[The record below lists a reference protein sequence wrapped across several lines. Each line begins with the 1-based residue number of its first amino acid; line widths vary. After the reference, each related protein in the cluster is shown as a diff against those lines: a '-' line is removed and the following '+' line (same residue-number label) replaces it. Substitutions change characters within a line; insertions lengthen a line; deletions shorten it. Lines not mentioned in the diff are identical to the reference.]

1 MTTYTDKQKISSAP
15 TDTPIYYP
23 DTDGKPMAASDLH
36 RDILNCTLETLKAH
50 YAQRPDV
57 YVSGD
62 ILMYY
67 VKGVPHRVVAP
78 DVLVSFGLDKKRRNT
93 YLVWVEGKLPDFVM
107 EFSSKTTYAEDLGK
121 KMDLYASLGIQDYFL
136 YDAEGLFLA
145 SQLMGWTLVD
155 GVYVPVSEHADGGL
169 HSDVLSLDFHVD
181 DEGLGFYDPVAGAWL
196 QTPTEAAEARAEN
209 AETLAKQEASRA
221 ENAETLAEQEAA
233 RAEQEAARAE
243 QEAARA
249 ANAET
254 LAEQEA
260 ARAEQEAARAEQEAS
275 RAEQEASRAEQEA
288 SRAES
293 AETLAEQEAS
303 RAEQEAARAEQEA
316 ARAENAETLAEQ
328 EASRAEAAETEVA
341 RLREQLQRLQT
352 HS

>member
-1 MTTYTDKQKISSAP
+1 MTTYTDKQKIFSVP

-36 RDILNCTLETLKAH
+36 RDILNCTIDTLKAH
-50 YAQRPDV
+50 YTQQPDV

-67 VKGVPHRVVAP
+67 VEGDPRRVVAP

-121 KMDLYASLGIQDYFL
+121 KMDLYTSLGIQDYFL
-136 YDAEGLFLA
+136 YDAEGLFLP
-145 SQLMGWTLVD
+145 SQLMGYTLVG

-181 DEGLGFYDPVAGAWL
+181 DEGLGLYDPVAGAWL
-196 QTPTEAAEARAEN
+196 QTPTESAEARAEQEAARAEN
-209 AETLAKQEASRA
+209 AEALAKQEAAR
-221 ENAETLAEQEAA
+221 AEQEAA

-249 ANAET
+249 
-254 LAEQEA
+254 EQEA
-260 ARAEQEAARAEQEAS
+260 ARAK
-275 RAEQEASRAEQEA
+275 
-288 SRAES
+288 
-293 AETLAEQEAS
+293 
-303 RAEQEAARAEQEA
+303 
-316 ARAENAETLAEQ
+316 
-328 EASRAEAAETEVA
+328 AAETKVA
-341 RLREQLQRLQT
+341 QLREQLQRLQT

>member
-1 MTTYTDKQKISSAP
+1 MTTYTAKQKISSAP

-36 RDILNCTLETLKAH
+36 RDILNCTIDTLKAH

-196 QTPTEAAEARAEN
+196 QTPTEAAEARAKQEASRAENAETLAKQEAARAEN

-233 RAEQEAARAE
+233 RAEQEA
-243 QEAARA
+243 
-249 ANAET
+249 
-254 LAEQEA
+254 
-260 ARAEQEAARAEQEAS
+260 S
-275 RAEQEASRAEQEA
+275 
-288 SRAES
+288 
-293 AETLAEQEAS
+293 
-303 RAEQEAARAEQEA
+303 
-316 ARAENAETLAEQ
+316 RAENAETLAKQ

>member
-15 TDTPIYYP
+15 TDIPIYYP

-36 RDILNCTLETLKAH
+36 RDILNCTIDTLKAH
-50 YAQRPDV
+50 YTQQPDV

-67 VKGVPHRVVAP
+67 VEGDPHRVVAP

-121 KMDLYASLGIQDYFL
+121 KMDLYTSLGIQDYFL

-145 SQLMGWTLVD
+145 SQLMGWTLVG
-155 GVYVPVSEHADGGL
+155 GVYVPISEHADGGL

-196 QTPTEAAEARAEN
+196 QTPTEAAEARAE
-209 AETLAKQEASRA
+209 QEATRA
-221 ENAETLAEQEAA
+221 EQEAARAESAETLAEQEAA

-249 ANAET
+249 
-254 LAEQEA
+254 
-260 ARAEQEAARAEQEAS
+260 
-275 RAEQEASRAEQEA
+275 
-288 SRAES
+288 ES

-303 RAEQEAARAEQEA
+303 RAEQEASRAEQEA

-328 EASRAEAAETEVA
+328 EAARAENAETLAEQEAARAENAETEVA

>member
-1 MTTYTDKQKISSAP
+1 MTTYTDKQKIFSVP
-15 TDTPIYYP
+15 TDIPIYYP

-249 ANAET
+249 EQEAARAENAET

-260 ARAEQEAARAEQEAS
+260 SRAESAETL
-275 RAEQEASRAEQEA
+275 AEQEASRAEQEA

-293 AETLAEQEAS
+293 AETLAEQEA
-303 RAEQEAARAEQEA
+303 AR
-316 ARAENAETLAEQ
+316 AEQ

>member
-1 MTTYTDKQKISSAP
+1 MTTYTAKQKIFSVP

-196 QTPTEAAEARAEN
+196 QTPTEAAEARAEQEATRAEQEATRAEQEATRAEQEATRAEN
-209 AETLAKQEASRA
+209 AETLAKQEA
-221 ENAETLAEQEAA
+221 T
-233 RAEQEAARAE
+233 RAEQEA
-243 QEAARA
+243 
-249 ANAET
+249 T
-254 LAEQEA
+254 
-260 ARAEQEAARAEQEAS
+260 
-275 RAEQEASRAEQEA
+275 
-288 SRAES
+288 
-293 AETLAEQEAS
+293 

-316 ARAENAETLAEQ
+316 ARAENAETLAKQEAARAEQ
-328 EASRAEAAETEVA
+328 EAARAEQEATRAEQETTRAEQEAARAEQEAARAENAETEVA

>member
-15 TDTPIYYP
+15 TDIPIYYP

-36 RDILNCTLETLKAH
+36 RDILNCTIDTLKAH
-50 YAQRPDV
+50 YTQQPDV

-67 VKGVPHRVVAP
+67 VEGDPRRVVAP

-121 KMDLYASLGIQDYFL
+121 KMDLYTSLGIQDYFL

-145 SQLMGWTLVD
+145 SQLMGWTLVG
-155 GVYVPVSEHADGGL
+155 GVYVPISEHADGGL

-209 AETLAKQEASRA
+209 AETLAKQEATRA
-221 ENAETLAEQEAA
+221 ESAETLAEQEAA

-249 ANAET
+249 ESAET

-260 ARAEQEAARAEQEAS
+260 AR
-275 RAEQEASRAEQEA
+275 
-288 SRAES
+288 
-293 AETLAEQEAS
+293 
-303 RAEQEAARAEQEA
+303 
-316 ARAENAETLAEQ
+316 AEQ